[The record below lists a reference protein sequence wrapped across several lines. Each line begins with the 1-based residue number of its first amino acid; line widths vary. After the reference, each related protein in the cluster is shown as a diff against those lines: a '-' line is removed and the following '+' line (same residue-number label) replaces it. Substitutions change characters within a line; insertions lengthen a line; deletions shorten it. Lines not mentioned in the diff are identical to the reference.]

1 MYAVA
6 SEDMDTLTFGAT
18 RLARHLMEAEARKLP
33 VLEFDLAKVRDTER
47 PPSLPPSLPP
57 TLAHSL
63 PRSLTRSRWW
73 RASA

>member
-47 PPSLPPSLPP
+47 SPPPSLPPSH
-57 TLAHSL
+57 AHSL